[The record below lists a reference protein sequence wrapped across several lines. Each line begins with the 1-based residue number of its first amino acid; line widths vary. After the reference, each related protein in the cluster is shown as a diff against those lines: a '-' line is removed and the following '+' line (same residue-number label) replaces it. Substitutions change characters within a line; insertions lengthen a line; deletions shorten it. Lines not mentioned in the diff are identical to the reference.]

1 MQGFSDMGKAVITQ
15 TAVSEYVRPFLD
27 GTVRLGIVGQGYVGL
42 PLAEAFAQSGVHV
55 LGFDVD
61 QRKVQAILNG
71 ESYVQDVTSEALKR
85 YVDSEL
91 ISATTD
97 FSRLSECEAISI
109 CVPTPLSKSKTPD
122 VSCIEAAT
130 SEIKKRLRGGQLI
143 VLESTTY
150 PGTTE
155 ELVLPVLQQ
164 TGLRV
169 GRDFFL
175 AFSPERVD
183 PGNRVHTVRN
193 TPKIIGGVTPECT
206 RRAVEL
212 YGHALEKVYPVS
224 SPVVAEMVKLLE
236 NSFRAVNIAFINELA
251 MMCKRLGI
259 SVWEVIEAA
268 KTKPFGFM
276 PFYPGPGL
284 GGHCIPIDPLY
295 LSWKMTH
302 LNYKALFID
311 LADTVNAR
319 MPEYVIGE
327 VMDQLNEHG
336 LVVRGSR
343 ILVLGVAYKE
353 NIGDVRES
361 PSLDLIS
368 LLVARG
374 ADVAYH
380 DPHVPSCRVD
390 GVTLTSQPLTMELL
404 ASSALVLIAT
414 AHEGIDYSW
423 VVEHARLVFDA
434 KNATGPLGLNGK
446 IRRI

>member
-1 MQGFSDMGKAVITQ
+1 
-15 TAVSEYVRPFLD
+15 
-27 GTVRLGIVGQGYVGL
+27 
-42 PLAEAFAQSGVHV
+42 
-55 LGFDVD
+55 
-61 QRKVQAILNG
+61 
-71 ESYVQDVTSEALKR
+71 
-85 YVDSEL
+85 
-91 ISATTD
+91 
-97 FSRLSECEAISI
+97 
-109 CVPTPLSKSKTPD
+109 
-122 VSCIEAAT
+122 
-130 SEIKKRLRGGQLI
+130 
-143 VLESTTY
+143 
-150 PGTTE
+150 
-155 ELVLPVLQQ
+155 
-164 TGLRV
+164 
-169 GRDFFL
+169 
-175 AFSPERVD
+175 
-183 PGNRVHTVRN
+183 
-193 TPKIIGGVTPECT
+193 
-206 RRAVEL
+206 
-212 YGHALEKVYPVS
+212 
-224 SPVVAEMVKLLE
+224 
-236 NSFRAVNIAFINELA
+236 

-368 LLVARG
+368 LLMARG
-374 ADVAYH
+374 ADVVYH

-390 GVTLTSQPLTMELL
+390 GMTLTSQPLTAELL
-404 ASSALVLIAT
+404 ANSALVLIAT
-414 AHEGIDYSW
+414 AHDGIDYSW
-423 VVEHARLVFDA
+423 VVEHSRLVFDA